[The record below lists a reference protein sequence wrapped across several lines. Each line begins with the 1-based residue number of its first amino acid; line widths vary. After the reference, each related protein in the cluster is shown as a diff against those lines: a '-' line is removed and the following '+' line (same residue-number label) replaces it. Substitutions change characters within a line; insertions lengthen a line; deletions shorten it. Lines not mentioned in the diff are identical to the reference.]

1 MQPIKE
7 KQKKVFELMKKE
19 FNYKNPIQA
28 PHLVKIIASSGIGS
42 LKDKDKIKL
51 IADRLAKITGQK
63 PSARQAK
70 KSIASFKLRQG
81 EVVGY
86 QVTLRGD
93 RMFSFFD
100 RLVNISLPRTKDFR
114 GISKENLDNMG
125 NLTIGIKEHIVF
137 PETSDEEL
145 RDVFGLSLTIVT
157 TAKTKKEAV
166 SFFEKVGFPFKKDEQ
181 KTK

>member
-19 FNYKNPIQA
+19 FNYKNSIQA
-28 PHLVKIIASSGIGS
+28 PHLVKIVVSSGVGS

-81 EVVGY
+81 DVVGY
-86 QVTLRGD
+86 QVTLRGN
-93 RMFSFFD
+93 RMFNFFD
-100 RLVNISLPRTKDFR
+100 RLVNIALPRTKDFR
-114 GISKENLDNMG
+114 GISKESLDNIG

-157 TAKTKKEAV
+157 TAKTKKEAE
-166 SFFEKVGFPFKKDEQ
+166 SFFEKVNFPFKKDEQ